1 MQEPFVKSSKHWA
14 KYLLDLQSEAGSARC
29 DCSGMLKNF
38 FEQEKKKK
46 EKKKKEQEKYW
57 DGDS

>member
-1 MQEPFVKSSKHWA
+1 MKSSKHWA

-38 FEQEKKKK
+38 FEHEKKKK

-57 DGDS
+57 NGDR